1 MDTRGNL
8 LRFCVSS
15 HQVIRIRHVWAK
27 FVEFASG
34 FEASSIRRTNFIQR
48 EAGIV
53 VSTREK
59 NSDTWLCPGRPRDS
73 SKFLMILKFQRDTPT
88 KRHTHTHTHSQKALA
103 RGDWIR
109 LTSLRREL
117 LNSVLC
123 EGIAE
128 GKGISEENS
137 WMSSQWRIGVSLEIC
152 FCRGEYRK
160 LGEIST

>member
-1 MDTRGNL
+1 MCEPSLWNSQVGSK
-8 LRFCVSS
+8 LR
-15 HQVIRIRHVWAK
+15 Q
-27 FVEFASG
+27 FVERTLYNGKLELLWAL
-34 FEASSIRRTNFIQR
+34 ERRIQIPDCAPAGLEIPRSLSWFWNFR
-48 EAGIV
+48 E
-53 VSTREK
+53 TPPQK
-59 NSDTWLCPGRPRDS
+59 DTH
-73 SKFLMILKFQRDTPT
+73 T
-88 KRHTHTHTHSQKALA
+88 HTHTHTHSQKALA